1 MLIIEDNIE
10 MNQFISETLNTNYQ
24 IIRAYNGQEGV
35 DLAKK
40 YNPDLVICDVMMP
53 IMSGDQVV
61 AELRQRPEFE
71 DMPILMLTAKT
82 DKSFRVGMFTTGI
95 QGYMNKPFAVDEL
108 LARVGNLV
116 ASRLRTLDELRS
128 EC

>member
-1 MLIIEDNIE
+1 MIEDNIE
-10 MNQFISETLNTNYQ
+10 MNQFISETRNPNYQ
-24 IIRAYNGQEGV
+24 VINAYNGQEGV

-61 AELRQRPEFE
+61 AALRQRPEFV

-82 DKSFRVGMFTTGI
+82 DKAFRIGMFTMRIPAKLNSDSGPT
-95 QGYMNKPFAVDEL
+95 
-108 LARVGNLV
+108 
-116 ASRLRTLDELRS
+116 
-128 EC
+128 